1 MVSLSKYK
9 RNIMTRNSKQCYEAP
24 LTWAFEVEQEG
35 VICASNRTEA
45 FRSSG
50 HNYGDDAFE

>member
-1 MVSLSKYK
+1 ME
-9 RNIMTRNSKQCYEAP
+9 MTRKIVYEAP
-24 LTWAFEVEQEG
+24 SATVYEVAQKG